1 MLWGGGGL
9 WPPSVGKGQGQKE
22 GRREA
27 CQCEVGP
34 GFGLCSQDV
43 PLGPGVTTTSPRRP
57 GTPHASCLRSH
68 LIAQHRRQHTPFL
81 PASGAADGDRGVGG
95 PAVCPKTPLCGLPTA
110 CAWPQ
115 LPLNSVGLGPSHAPW
130 GPATPLGSPVTPP
143 QQPQP
148 RPLQPGHT
156 LSAAPATPLSS
167 PATPPAAPATPVPG
181 FMQSRQSPAVD
192 PISCRTHAWARPGAD
207 TVEAEAEAEAL
218 AARADRGVLLPGR
231 RWQRAEEQMPG
242 GGPVASGPPW

>member
-1 MLWGGGGL
+1 MPQDTALRAPHRL
-9 WPPSVGKGQGQKE
+9 RVATASTQLSWPGAQ
-22 GRREA
+22 
-27 CQCEVGP
+27 
-34 GFGLCSQDV
+34 
-43 PLGPGVTTTSPRRP
+43 PRP
-57 GTPHASCLRSH
+57 
-68 LIAQHRRQHTPFL
+68 
-81 PASGAADGDRGVGG
+81 
-95 PAVCPKTPLCGLPTA
+95 
-110 CAWPQ
+110 
-115 LPLNSVGLGPSHAPW
+115 LGPSHAPRQPSHTPSAA
-130 GPATPLGSPVTPP
+130 PATPP

>member
-1 MLWGGGGL
+1 MPPVSVRTSSHSTAGSTPHSFPPLEPPMVTEVWAGL
-9 WPPSVGKGQGQKE
+9 
-22 GRREA
+22 R
-27 CQCEVGP
+27 C
-34 GFGLCSQDV
+34 
-43 PLGPGVTTTSPRRP
+43 SPR
-57 GTPHASCLRSH
+57 HRS
-68 LIAQHRRQHTPFL
+68 AGSPP
-81 PASGAADGDRGVGG
+81 PARGHSFHS
-95 PAVCPKTPLCGLPTA
+95 T
-110 CAWPQ
+110 Q
-115 LPLNSVGLGPSHAPW
+115 LAW
-130 GPATPLGSPVTPP
+130 GPATPPGA
-143 QQPQP
+143 QPRPSAAQS